1 VKKGEFVFYI
11 CIIIISGILIINS
24 YNYPNLSGRLPR
36 IILSLLFIL
45 AIIKII
51 IAYLKKGKEFIIK
64 SKKII
69 LTNSKRRLIF
79 IIISLILYI
88 IGLIFLGFYISTI
101 IFFIFIPQYL
111 GYESIKFRII
121 TIFVFLVFMYLM
133 FEKLLNTPL
142 PTGVF
147 GI

>member
-1 VKKGEFVFYI
+1 MKKGDFIFYI
-11 CIIIISGILIINS
+11 SIIIISGILIINS

-36 IILSLLFIL
+36 IILSLLFTL

-51 IAYLKKGKEFIIK
+51 TSYFKKEKEFIIK
-64 SKKII
+64 TTKIKLTKSKK
-69 LTNSKRRLIF
+69 RLIF
-79 IIISLILYI
+79 IIISLIIYI
-88 IGLIFLGFYISTI
+88 GGLIFLGFYISTI

-111 GYESIKFRII
+111 GYESIKFRMV